1 MNLNNFHKRYY
12 FENDLLKYTAH
23 ISKEFDKEVLW
34 TIFNNQVSTKL
45 DIIDQIFYALRVK
58 SKLPKDFLKNL

>member
-1 MNLNNFHKRYY
+1 MNLNNFYKRHYK
-12 FENDLLKYTAH
+12 ENDLLKFSSH

-45 DIIDQIFYALRVK
+45 DIIDQIFYALKVK
-58 SKLPKDFLKNL
+58 ARLPKDFLKNL